1 MTFIVF
7 ATDLS
12 YLVLF
17 KQEDLSKDNTVRING
32 LVTSTFLTKTDVIHI
47 DFRKTASQKYFYQS
61 HYPKT
66 PNVTRLKLEIVLEL
80 TIEFSLLK

>member
-12 YLVLF
+12 YRVLF

-47 DFRKTASQKYFYQS
+47 DFRKSASQKVFLS
-61 HYPKT
+61 ESLPKDT
-66 PNVTRLKLEIVLEL
+66 ECNPNEVGDRFRVNH
-80 TIEFSLLK
+80 